1 MRRPLAAVTNIGSSK
16 DKATTRGR
24 RHCTDERSDDQRRR
38 GAKDSPAAPT
48 RRDDVRR
55 RCEESRRE
63 RGRGATANDA
73 RGRGTAR
80 PAGQPPTR
88 PSNQVTTSPNLAR
101 PSAFEYFSRQCYGE
115 VHDQLPLMLCD
126 GSFAGG
132 APPLW
137 RPTNNASP
145 WSDQPSC
152 LEDGGIRRRTQVT
165 YRELCAD
172 WSIQYRAINS
182 NAHYLTLR
190 CPRCS
195 RKALTA
201 HTHQCFDPVMDTG
214 IFCPFCHAT
223 LFERNE
229 FGQHCVQCWAF
240 IGSHT
245 TYR

>member
-1 MRRPLAAVTNIGSSK
+1 MVGSVV
-16 DKATTRGR
+16 GR
-24 RHCTDERSDDQRRR
+24 
-38 GAKDSPAAPT
+38 
-48 RRDDVRR
+48 
-55 RCEESRRE
+55 
-63 RGRGATANDA
+63 RGATANGA

-80 PAGQPPTR
+80 PADQPPTR
-88 PSNQVTTSPNLAR
+88 PSSQVTTSPNLAR

-172 WSIQYRAINS
+172 WSIQYRAINP

-214 IFCPFCHAT
+214 IFAHIVTRPSLSAT
-223 LFERNE
+223 SSVSTVCSA
-229 FGQHCVQCWAF
+229 GPF

-245 TYR
+245 TYQ